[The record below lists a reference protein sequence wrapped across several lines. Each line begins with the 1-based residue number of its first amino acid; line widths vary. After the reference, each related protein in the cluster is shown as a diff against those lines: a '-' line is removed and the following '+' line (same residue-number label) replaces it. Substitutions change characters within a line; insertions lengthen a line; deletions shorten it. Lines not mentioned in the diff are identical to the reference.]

1 MSKQFSSFSNQIDK
15 VKKLNIQ
22 TAHDSA
28 KYRNI
33 LNMQIPKNKPVK
45 KISNEVKVKKEA
57 KVAKQN
63 PKGLHRKREEIN
75 ENSLNQEHSIGSWQE
90 EIEKKEVLNED
101 DHNELF
107 GLKNSSGEKSNMSD
121 SIKFEDALDGSAE
134 MPEIP
139 DYDQLYEQQK
149 HETIP
154 IEYSYKEPE

>member
-57 KVAKQN
+57 KVAK
-63 PKGLHRKREEIN
+63 
-75 ENSLNQEHSIGSWQE
+75 
-90 EIEKKEVLNED
+90 
-101 DHNELF
+101 
-107 GLKNSSGEKSNMSD
+107 
-121 SIKFEDALDGSAE
+121 
-134 MPEIP
+134 
-139 DYDQLYEQQK
+139 
-149 HETIP
+149 
-154 IEYSYKEPE
+154 